1 MAETKMVGF
10 VFVEGFADWEYGFL
24 SASAREWFGVN
35 TVSLA
40 PAGAE
45 VRSLSGFRL
54 TPDRS
59 TAPEENTDLDA
70 IAVIGSDIWATPQA
84 PDLTALLRAIA
95 QRCGVV
101 GGICGATLALARAG
115 LFNGVNHTSNGREWI
130 TERAPQYAGASRYQ
144 DVPDAVADKRIVSAP
159 GTAPGTFAAAF
170 RETLFPTERERIGE
184 MRALFA
190 REYT

>member
-1 MAETKMVGF
+1 MAKTKTIGF

-40 PAGAE
+40 PAGLE

-59 TAPEENTDLDA
+59 TDLQENADLDA
-70 IAVIGSDIWATPQA
+70 IAVIGSDLWATPQA
-84 PDLTALLRAIA
+84 PDMTALLRAIA
-95 QRCGVV
+95 ERSGVV

-115 LFNGVNHTSNGREWI
+115 IFNGVNHTSNGHEWI
-130 TERAPQYAGASRYQ
+130 AERAPQYAGADRYQ
-144 DVPDAVADKRIVSAP
+144 DVPNAVADKRIVSAP
-159 GTAPGTFAAAF
+159 GTAPGTFAAVF
-170 RETLFPTERERIGE
+170 LETLFPTERERIGQ